1 MRFASAE
8 REPTVNVITP
18 TTVDLEPIIN
28 CLQDTKGRMDK
39 IERREQPARASTPSS
54 RSTSPAQSQSQ
65 SNQRGGSSPR
75 LLNDNNSY
83 RRVQSDDQQ
92 LERFNDVPN
101 YPVST
106 QQRRFQAPSSG
117 WNDVV
122 NQQPTPAWGGDG
134 PRFQG
139 MPPWW
144 TNPGPRY
151 SSPQSTPTPL
161 MGRGSWFGRHGRGF
175 TGRGQWFN
183 NNRGRGYQG
192 NGRGF
197 GNRSED
203 EGQNERHEDPTPRPG
218 PAESRPGRGRG
229 RSRGCYVCET
239 FGCHSRNHVEE
250 QGAEF
255 RRYEQLRS
263 SSVPLGNRSQGNG
276 PRSPP
281 AGNRAPSPTLR
292 PQSQ

>member
-1 MRFASAE
+1 M
-8 REPTVNVITP
+8 
-18 TTVDLEPIIN
+18 
-28 CLQDTKGRMDK
+28 K
-39 IERREQPARASTPSS
+39 RRGQPARASSPSS

-75 LLNDNNSY
+75 PSNDNNSY
-83 RRVQSDDQQ
+83 QHVQSDDQQ

-122 NQQPTPAWGGDG
+122 YQQPAQAWDGAG

-144 TNPGPRY
+144 TNPGSRY
-151 SSPQSTPTPL
+151 NNPQSTPTPL
-161 MGRGSWFGRHGRGF
+161 TGRGSWFGGLGRSF
-175 TGRGQWFN
+175 TERGQWFN

-203 EGQNERHEDPTPRPG
+203 DGQIERYEDPTPRLG
-218 PAESRPGRGRG
+218 PKAESRPGRGGGRG
-229 RSRGCYVCET
+229 RGCYVCRT
-239 FGCHSRNHVEE
+239 SGCHSRNHVEE
-250 QGAEF
+250 QATEF
-255 RRYEQLRS
+255 RRYEQQRS
-263 SSVPLGNRSQGNG
+263 SSVPPGNRSQGNG
-276 PRSPP
+276 PRSLP
-281 AGNRAPSPTLR
+281 AGNRAPSPNPC